1 MSEKIPNRTNTD
13 LDVLDIYVEKL
24 YEIIKNNN
32 DGVGV
37 IRSAHKDDKI
47 QEPSKSEFNPG
58 NSIFL
63 TDDSQMIVVE
73 YYNSIEDITKN
84 IRDPSKI
91 FVQTQCMDAITR
103 KTLRRVA
110 YNRYDDWCKSRESR
124 WNQSFFKTDILIIL
138 WGM

>member
-47 QEPSKSEFNPG
+47 FINK
-58 NSIFL
+58 
-63 TDDSQMIVVE
+63 
-73 YYNSIEDITKN
+73 
-84 IRDPSKI
+84 
-91 FVQTQCMDAITR
+91 
-103 KTLRRVA
+103 
-110 YNRYDDWCKSRESR
+110 
-124 WNQSFFKTDILIIL
+124 
-138 WGM
+138 